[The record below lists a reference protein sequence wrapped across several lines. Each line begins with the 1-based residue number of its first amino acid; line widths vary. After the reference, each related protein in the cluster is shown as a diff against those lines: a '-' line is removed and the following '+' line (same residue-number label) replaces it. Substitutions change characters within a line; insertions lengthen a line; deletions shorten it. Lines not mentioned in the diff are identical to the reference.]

1 MDESTTTTA
10 EGLDLP
16 KADLTQRSVNVLRRR
31 DNGFV
36 EFEFSVGWPELVV
49 ELMMTQPDFEQFC
62 QRQQIPI
69 TTSIPHQTA

>member
-10 EGLDLP
+10 DVLTDLP
-16 KADLTQRSVNVLRRR
+16 KADLTRRSVNVLRRR

-49 ELMMTQPDFEQFC
+49 ELMMTQSDFEQFC
-62 QRQQIPI
+62 QRQHIAIP
-69 TTSIPHQTA
+69 AFN

>member
-10 EGLDLP
+10 DGLDLP

-49 ELMMTQPDFEQFC
+49 ELMMAQPDFEQFC
-62 QRQQIPI
+62 QRQHIPI
-69 TTSIPHQTA
+69 PIYVSHHIA

>member
-10 EGLDLP
+10 DGLDLP

-62 QRQQIPI
+62 QRQHIPI
-69 TTSIPHQTA
+69 PISVSHHIA

>member
-49 ELMMTQPDFEQFC
+49 ELTMTEPDFQAFC
-62 QRQQIPI
+62 SRQNA
-69 TTSIPHQTA
+69 TVL

>member
-1 MDESTTTTA
+1 MDESITTT
-10 EGLDLP
+10 EVLDLP

-31 DNGFV
+31 ENGFV

-62 QRQQIPI
+62 NRQHIPVPQ
-69 TTSIPHQTA
+69 TT

>member
-49 ELMMTQPDFEQFC
+49 ELMMTQPDFVQLC

-69 TTSIPHQTA
+69 PTSIPHQTA